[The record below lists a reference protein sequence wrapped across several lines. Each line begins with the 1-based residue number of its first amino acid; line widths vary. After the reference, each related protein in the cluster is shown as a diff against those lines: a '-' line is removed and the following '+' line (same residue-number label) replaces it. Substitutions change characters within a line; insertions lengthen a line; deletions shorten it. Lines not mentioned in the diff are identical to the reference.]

1 MKSDR
6 SALLVSAVLVVGF
19 TFAPAAFA
27 DWECPELE
35 ATAESCGQSVC
46 PEDGVQAG
54 DALAS
59 LRAAVGAAYCAACR
73 CDVDS
78 SGSVGATDSLKILRS
93 AVGSPDDLDCPACNS
108 LTLHPVESEAPS
120 AEPTA
125 PAGSIT
131 TTALPPQWFSYSS
144 TPLADGRTAVIGR
157 QQLAPLTTRLLLL
170 DEGGEV
176 TSNSILFDG
185 VGTDGRLTCAAGTTR
200 CVTTYRFLSDEETPF
215 PVMVFNVDAVEERDS
230 IFLKDVVEEGEGDVE
245 ISTGA
250 GADRFA
256 CDESGI
262 CVAAWLLARTT
273 IVDQDAS
280 DTEYLGYHARAF
292 NVHSGEAGP
301 EIALA
306 DSDPLGVFVPTVTA
320 LGADVFRIELPAGDV
335 FVFEVR

>member
-6 SALLVSAVLVVGF
+6 SALLVATIVVVNF
-19 TFAPAAFA
+19 TLAPGAFA
-27 DWECPELE
+27 AWECPELD

-46 PEDGVQAG
+46 PEDGVQAE
-54 DALAS
+54 DALAA

-78 SGSVGATDSLKILRS
+78 SGGIGATDSLKILRS
-93 AVGSPDDLDCPACNS
+93 AVGSPGDLECPACNS
-108 LTLHPVESEAPS
+108 LTLHPVESAAPG
-120 AEPTA
+120 TA
-125 PAGSIT
+125 PASEDPIS
-131 TTALPPQWFSYSS
+131 AASLPPQWFSYSS
-144 TPLADGRTAVIGR
+144 TLLADGRTAVIGR

-170 DEGGEV
+170 DDEGEV

-185 VGTDGRLTCAAGTTR
+185 VGTDGRLTCAAGTAR
-200 CVTTYRFLSDEETPF
+200 CVTTYRFLSDSETPY
-215 PVMVFNVDAVEERDS
+215 PVLVFNVDAVEEQDA
-230 IFLKDVVEEGEGDVE
+230 IFLKGVVEEGEGDTE

-250 GADRFA
+250 GPERFA

-280 DTEYLGYHARAF
+280 DTEYLGYYARAF
-292 NVHSGEAGP
+292 NAHTGEAGP

-306 DSDPLGVFVPTVTA
+306 DTDPMNVFVPAVTA
-320 LGADVFRIELPAGDV
+320 LGDDVFRIVLPAGDV